1 MILHYVVLAY
11 ADNVVAPPSH
21 DIAAVVRAS
30 APSAMSQ
37 LQLYIAPEWMNGA
50 STADREYIQDV
61 LDELI
66 TLSSDEA
73 LHTFS
78 LLCNMSSG
86 CLRARAQ
93 GTCDDLDLE
102 RIVGPPIFR

>member
-21 DIAAVVRAS
+21 DIAVVVRPFTS
-30 APSAMSQ
+30 STVSQ
-37 LQLYIAPEWMNGA
+37 LRLYTAPGWMNGT
-50 STADREYIQDV
+50 SVADREYIQDV
-61 LDELI
+61 FDELI
-66 TLSSDEA
+66 ALSPDEA
-73 LHTFS
+73 LHTFT

-93 GTCDDLDLE
+93 GTCDHLDLE
-102 RIVGPPIFR
+102 RIVGPPIF